1 MALELRHV
9 DYVYDAGGPY
19 ERQAL
24 TDISLSVED
33 GTFLCLIGQTG
44 SGKST
49 LLQILG
55 GLLLPTGGQVF
66 CGGRDI
72 HGKEFSMRRLREMI
86 GMVFQYP
93 EYQLFESTVLKDAA
107 FGPKNLGASEA
118 EALQRAKEGLRLANL
133 PEEYWEI
140 SPFELS
146 GGEKRRAAIAG
157 VLAMDPKVLVMDE
170 PTAGLDP
177 QGRRELFAMLTR
189 LHESGMTIVLVSH
202 SMEDVAEYAERVAVL
217 QEGRLLFN
225 GTPKAVFSH
234 KEELEA
240 IHLALPEAE
249 YLARELAELGVPVDP
264 CLTRFSEVKE
274 AVLAALGRKK

>member
-19 ERQAL
+19 EKQAL

-55 GLLLPTGGQVF
+55 GLLLPTGGQVL
-66 CGGRDI
+66 CDGRDI
-72 HGKEFSMRRLREMI
+72 HGKDFSMRHLREMI

-93 EYQLFESTVLKDAA
+93 EYQLFEATVLKDAA
-107 FGPKNLGASEA
+107 FGPKNLGASEE
-118 EALQRAKEGLRLANL
+118 EALQRAREGLRLANL
-133 PEEYWEI
+133 PEQYWEI

-157 VLAMDPKVLVMDE
+157 VLAMNPKILVMDE

-189 LHESGMTIVLVSH
+189 LHAGGMTIVLVSH
-202 SMEDVAEYAERVAVL
+202 SMEDVAEYAERAAVL
-217 QEGRLLFN
+217 QEGRLLFD
-225 GTPKAVFSH
+225 GTPKEVFSH

-264 CLTRFSEVKE
+264 GLTRFDEVKE
-274 AVLAALGRKK
+274 AVLAALGRQ